1 MQTSASTYVRDVFVG
16 KSRVKAAT
24 SMVISFNEGASAIL
38 TVMERLWLQTT
49 VVTADV
55 MRETDMLRMSKAEAI
70 TSATVKRRRKSL
82 STVKKLKRYQQEMD
96 ERPTN
101 GANMGQLCCKQ
112 AWVGS
117 MCYARRTYCLLVQFG
132 GSLCSVENYTCC
144 VIYFLFVLDVLYCC

>member
-1 MQTSASTYVRDVFVG
+1 MPQLLSYGRGVFVG

-24 SMVISFNEGASAIL
+24 SMAISTFNEGASAIL

-49 VVTADV
+49 VVTVDV

-82 STVKKLKRYQQEMD
+82 STVKKLKRHQQEMD
-96 ERPTN
+96 ERPTY
-101 GANMGQLCCKQ
+101 GADMGQLCCKQ
-112 AWVGS
+112 AWVAS

-132 GSLCSVENYTCC
+132 GSLCVC
-144 VIYFLFVLDVLYCC
+144 V